1 MIIKESW
8 VQRPEPA
15 CLSRIRH
22 TLRGSTRT
30 RAASL
35 EKLQTGSIKSRAS
48 LVGEYQVDNTVGNE
62 EDNEKSSWSDTEN
75 EVERENEKGGVLYH
89 SGAKFEN
96 CKSKKYS
103 NTSSRAGKMDFTVL
117 QF

>member
-22 TLRGSTRT
+22 TLRGSTASTRT

-75 EVERENEKGGVLYH
+75 EVERENEKGGV
-89 SGAKFEN
+89 
-96 CKSKKYS
+96 
-103 NTSSRAGKMDFTVL
+103 
-117 QF
+117 